1 MDIKFNSTSTWPITR
16 ESRKMRTTR
25 GPGFTDLKVSVRL
38 HMTGADRHRFTHPFS
53 SRHGLTVGEAL
64 TDSRNFVPA
73 LLELGA
79 DKVTATTSWWTSAQD
94 EAQYDVTYTV
104 HFEGIGHGKMA
115 ASAETQIED
124 MRVMGTLSARVT
136 AVATGEL
143 DRVLKLMAQDA
154 KKEKLSWLAGGL
166 VEDARAQAKA
176 KIDYDAKR
184 QQLSTHLANETVN
197 IAVDLISQA
206 CTQYGVDEEDLRR
219 AVDGTLEMKTLTLMG
234 M

>member
-73 LLELGA
+73 LLEL
-79 DKVTATTSWWTSAQD
+79 
-94 EAQYDVTYTV
+94 
-104 HFEGIGHGKMA
+104 
-115 ASAETQIED
+115 
-124 MRVMGTLSARVT
+124 
-136 AVATGEL
+136 
-143 DRVLKLMAQDA
+143 
-154 KKEKLSWLAGGL
+154 AGGL